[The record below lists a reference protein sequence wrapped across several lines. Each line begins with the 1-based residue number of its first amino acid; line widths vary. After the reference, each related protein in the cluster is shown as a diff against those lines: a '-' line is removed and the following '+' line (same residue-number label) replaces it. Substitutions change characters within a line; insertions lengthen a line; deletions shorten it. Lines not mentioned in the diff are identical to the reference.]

1 MIFKVPSN
9 PNHSMILLLQEWG
22 GGSCKTWSESSE
34 FPQGGKDQRKENI
47 RQEELG
53 WRGRTDKQEQRN

>member
-9 PNHSMILLLQEWG
+9 PNHSVILLLQEWG
-22 GGSCKTWSESSE
+22 GERFMTWSERSE
-34 FPQGGKDQRKENI
+34 FPQGGKEQRKENI